1 MVCAVWATSAECELL
16 QAGPSTLILCQLHS
30 LYGISLQSGFCLYP
44 VVIKYFL
51 SQAKEKANPYV
62 FTFYRSVNA

>member
-1 MVCAVWATSAECELL
+1 MVCAVWATSAECEL
-16 QAGPSTLILCQLHS
+16 PRP
-30 LYGISLQSGFCLYP
+30 LYIINYASNGASLQTGFCLYP

-62 FTFYRSVNA
+62 FTFYRSI